1 MQSKSARITR
11 QYTQIN
17 VVREYIFTS
26 AELRK
31 LLGLQGELKIIGL
44 QSGRSPKDIEEG
56 KSADRDRW
64 YIKTEEV
71 KPNSSH
77 E

>member
-1 MQSKSARITR
+1 MRGKTTRITK
-11 QYTQIN
+11 QFTQIN
-17 VVREYIFTS
+17 REYIFTS

-31 LLGLQGELKIIGL
+31 LLGLEGEIQNMGL

-56 KSADRDRW
+56 KSAEKDRW
-64 YIKTEEV
+64 YITTEEV

-77 E
+77 G